1 MKAIDA
7 VIEEKKKE
15 IASLIKE
22 IDSMVIE
29 LRNTN
34 DEDRRKELL
43 ERIHER
49 EMKLRSVRQAVGKLL
64 ALTHTL

>member
-7 VIEEKKKE
+7 VIEEKKNE

-22 IDSMVIE
+22 IDGMVAE

-34 DEDRRKELL
+34 DEAKRKELL
-43 ERIHER
+43 ERIHEK
-49 EMKLRSVRQAVGKLL
+49 EMKLRSVRQAIGKLL
-64 ALTHTL
+64 AFAHTL

>member
-34 DEDRRKELL
+34 DEDKRKELL